1 MNDHRRL
8 DKTRSR
14 RRFIR
19 NENMNNENA
28 STYTL
33 LVRSAEAGRSFLET
47 AVYALLGLSVM
58 VSILQ
63 FVQQHDRLPVRLTSP
78 AYEAARF
85 TQHHAQKA
93 LDTRS

>member
-1 MNDHRRL
+1 
-8 DKTRSR
+8 
-14 RRFIR
+14 
-19 NENMNNENA
+19 MNNKNV

-33 LVRSAEAGRSFLET
+33 LIRSAEAGRSLVET

-63 FVQQHDRLPVRLTSP
+63 FVQQHDRLPTRLTSQ
-78 AYEAARF
+78 AYEAPRF
-85 TQHHAQKA
+85 TQHHGQKV